1 MTEIIV
7 KVYYRDGSDE
17 VRNFKDLAEAVSCLR
32 GEKIQIGYVL
42 MVDADP
48 ACRLDGEWQY
58 PRATTVNVADDFDA
72 LWMERERDD
81 LTGYWW
87 YGAKNTYGGT
97 LEAFLDRAEG
107 PEFFM
112 PSVRRPETVSRGF
125 TPQSIAAE

>member
-32 GEKIQIGYVL
+32 GEKIKIGYVL
-42 MVDADP
+42 MVDGDP

-72 LWMERERDD
+72 LWMERERADNTETYFRTNPD
-81 LTGYWW
+81 YSLYGY
-87 YGAKNTYGGT
+87 
-97 LEAFLDRAEG
+97 LEMFCEG
-107 PEFFM
+107 PEFFK